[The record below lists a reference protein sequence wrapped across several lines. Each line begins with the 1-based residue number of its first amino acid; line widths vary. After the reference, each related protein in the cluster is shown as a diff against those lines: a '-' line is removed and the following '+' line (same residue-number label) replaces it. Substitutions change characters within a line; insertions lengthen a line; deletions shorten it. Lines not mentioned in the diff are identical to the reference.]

1 MYAYSTKAVAINN
14 IGVQFKNL
22 DKEENAVMSDSI
34 DVYMN
39 SLDAINNKIQT
50 CCNNMKKQIK
60 SQMNRS
66 DTGSLDKEALKD
78 CYNNIE
84 KVRGKLNYRFKQIR
98 NQFDSDYKAEMNAM
112 LAWWKAQKAVSDAA
126 SKATDNV

>member
-14 IGVQFKNL
+14 IGIQFKNM

-112 LAWWKAQKAVSDAA
+112 LAWWKAQKAVSETA
-126 SKATDNV
+126 SKAAENV